1 MNRRKSSGA
10 GTPESQAGSSGAGTP
25 KRPAGT
31 RTGAGNDGA
40 GIQKHKKRAFRIPSA
55 LATTLSG
62 LLFVTLLWQAATIL
76 LGERIVPAPFS
87 TLSVFVRLLV
97 DGDILLH
104 AGATLGRL
112 FTAILIGLV
121 VALPLGIWAGVSRIG
136 NRLVSPVLY
145 VLYPVP
151 KIAFLPLFMILFGL
165 GNRSKIILLFS
176 VIVFQLAIAARD
188 VVKEIPV
195 ELHRAAQVL
204 ELGRRRKFFS
214 LYLPSTLPGVF
225 SALRISVGI
234 GMAVLFLAENYATR
248 YGLGYFIMNNWVM
261 INYPRMFAG
270 ILALGILASLILIFL
285 DLLQK
290 LLIPWQNS

>member
-1 MNRRKSSGA
+1 M
-10 GTPESQAGSSGAGTP
+10 
-25 KRPAGT
+25 
-31 RTGAGNDGA
+31 
-40 GIQKHKKRAFRIPSA
+40 I
-55 LATTLSG
+55 TTLTG
-62 LLFVTLLWQAATIL
+62 LLFVAILWQGASFLLGETIVPQPLSTSLLFLRLLGEGTIL
-76 LGERIVPAPFS
+76 LHGGA
-87 TLSVFVRLLV
+87 TLVRLL
-97 DGDILLH
+97 GGMLL
-104 AGATLGRL
+104 
-112 FTAILIGLV
+112 GLT

-188 VVKEIPV
+188 AVKNIPV
-195 ELHRAAQVL
+195 ELHRAARVL
-204 ELGRRRKFFS
+204 ELGPAKRFTA

-225 SALRISVGI
+225 SALRITVGI
-234 GMAVLFLAENYATR
+234 GMAVLFLAENYATE

-270 ILALGILASLILIFL
+270 ILTLGILSSLILFL
-285 DLLQK
+285 LDILQRI
-290 LLIPWQNS
+290 LIPWHNS